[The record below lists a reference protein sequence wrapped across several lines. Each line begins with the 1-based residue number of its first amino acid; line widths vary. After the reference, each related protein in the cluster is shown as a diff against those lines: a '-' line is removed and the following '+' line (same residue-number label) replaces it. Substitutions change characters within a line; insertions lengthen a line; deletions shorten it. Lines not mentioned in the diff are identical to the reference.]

1 MFITLFLFLLE
12 CFKQKGTRSVLL
24 ILYICRNIF
33 ELSFIRFRAF
43 LLIFVAIHRFLK
55 SQEGGLLGNYLEQ
68 RRLLYYSVL
77 EIWTISLFR
86 NNGNKRSCSAVY
98 ANIWYWAWGVVV
110 HYLNSGS
117 PEPQVR

>member
-24 ILYICRNIF
+24 ILYIYRNIF

-55 SQEGGLLGNYLEQ
+55 SQEGGLFSNYLEQ
-68 RRLLYYSVL
+68 RRLKYYSVL

-98 ANIWYWAWGVVV
+98 ANIWYWAWVVV

>member
-1 MFITLFLFLLE
+1 MFITLFHFLLE

-55 SQEGGLLGNYLEQ
+55 SQEGGLLSNYLEQ

-86 NNGNKRSCSAVY
+86 NNGTSAHAPLY
-98 ANIWYWAWGVVV
+98 MQIYGIGRGLLL
-110 HYLNSGS
+110 YII
-117 PEPQVR
+117 